1 MQRII
6 TRFLKIKLMEKLTD
20 EKMFNYLKFYQL
32 IYLTIV
38 KIYIILSNFLYYE
51 ICSPSLKNPP
61 TDATVYMFLN
71 HNTHFLP

>member
-1 MQRII
+1 
-6 TRFLKIKLMEKLTD
+6 
-20 EKMFNYLKFYQL
+20 MFNYLKFYQL

>member
-38 KIYIILSNFLYYE
+38 KIYIIY
-51 ICSPSLKNPP
+51 P
-61 TDATVYMFLN
+61 TFSTMKSAV
-71 HNTHFLP
+71 PV